1 MATSPKTSTKEAAST
16 TEVKVHPLVHLIPE
30 DFFFDDYISRDIS
43 PEVSDLDLIDSAR
56 EMGHNVLIAGP
67 TGSAKTSLV
76 YAAAARAG
84 LPVVNV
90 PCNGAAEPRQFIGGW
105 TPTADGKF
113 DFVPGDLVTAV
124 QHGGII
130 YLDEV
135 NMLPPKIA
143 AFLHGLLDRRRTVTL
158 PDAKGSSL
166 ESTEIRA
173 HELCQVVA
181 AYNPNYHGTRPLNQA
196 FKNRFAIKID
206 FPYDRVV
213 EEKLVLSKAL
223 LNFAD
228 SLRLNFDV
236 GDITTPI
243 STNMLMEFEQ
253 FAHNDALGFDFAVAN
268 FIGTFT
274 PEEQTV
280 VREVLV
286 LEANNIWG
294 DLFDG
299 EYNGN
304 LVVVAKDTE
313 GGE

>member
-1 MATSPKTSTKEAAST
+1 MANATKSSKGGNPRKGA
-16 TEVKVHPLVHLIPE
+16 KVHPLAHLIPE
-30 DFFFDDYISRDIS
+30 DFFFDDYISRDVS
-43 PEVSDLDLIDSAR
+43 AEVSDLDTIDAAR
-56 EMGHNVLIAGP
+56 EMGDNVLIAGP

-105 TPTADGKF
+105 TPTPDGKF

-166 ESTEIRA
+166 ESTELSA
-173 HELCQVVA
+173 HADCQVVA

-196 FKNRFAIKID
+196 FKNRFAIKLD
-206 FPYDRVV
+206 FPYSHDV
-213 EEKLVLSKAL
+213 EKELVASPAL
-223 LNFAD
+223 LTFAD
-228 SLRLNFDV
+228 SLRLHFDV
-236 GDITTPI
+236 GDLTTPV

-253 FAHNDALGFDFAVAN
+253 FTHNEVLGFDFAIEN
-268 FIGTFT
+268 FIGAFT
-274 PEEQTV
+274 PEEQLV
-280 VREVLV
+280 IREVLK
-286 LEANNIWG
+286 LEVNNIWG
-294 DLFDG
+294 DLFEGD
-299 EYNGN
+299 YNGSLAIFAN
-304 LVVVAKDTE
+304 DTTE